1 MSNEKERFFSLEA
14 MTTKMFTGKVRN
26 EEMRRR
32 DFRKA
37 IQITG
42 LSIISSLI
50 VTLIAF
56 LVEF

>member
-1 MSNEKERFFSLEA
+1 MTKEKERFFSLEA
-14 MTTKMFTGKVRN
+14 MTNMFFTGKVTQ
-26 EEMRRR
+26 EEMRKL

-42 LSIISSLI
+42 LSIISSI
-50 VTLIAF
+50 IITVIAF